1 MTSSSLRTYRSGWAG
16 ALAVVGLAA
25 LTACTGPSAS
35 EPEEPA
41 ESGEAADDAGAA
53 AAEAGDLT
61 VAVVTH
67 GGDGD
72 AFWSVAQ
79 NGAQQAGEDLGVEV
93 TYGSDGDAAA
103 QARLID
109 NAVAQGVSGIV
120 VSMANPDALQSSVE
134 SAVAAD
140 IPVITINSGEAE
152 SAEFGALTHVGQ
164 SEEIAGEGA
173 GERFAEEGA
182 TQLLCVVHEA
192 GNIGLTQRCDG
203 ATSTFGDVTNLQVD
217 LNNPTDVQARIR
229 GALQA
234 DADIDGVLALNPQVA
249 TAAVSAADEAGSEAQ
264 VATFDLNADV
274 IAGIEAGDILFAVD
288 QQQYLQG
295 YLPVVML
302 KLYIENANTV
312 GGGEPVLTGPGFVD
326 ESNVGDVAEY
336 AERGTR

>member
-1 MTSSSLRTYRSGWAG
+1 MIRSSRRTVRSGRGA
-16 ALAVVGLAA
+16 ALALVSLFL

-35 EPEEPA
+35 DPEDPA
-41 ESGEAADDAGAA
+41 ESTASGGDAAGPV
-53 AAEAGDLT
+53 EAGDLT
-61 VAVVTH
+61 MAVVTH

-72 AFWSVAQ
+72 AFWSVVQ
-79 NGAQQAGEDLGVEV
+79 NGAQQAGEDLGIEV

-120 VSMANPDALQSSVE
+120 VSMANPDALQGSIE
-134 SAVAAD
+134 AAVAAD
-140 IPVITINSGEAE
+140 IPVVTINSGEAE
-152 SAEFGALTHVGQ
+152 STEFGTMAHVGQ

-182 TQLLCVVHEA
+182 TKLLCIVHEA

-203 ATSTFGDVTNLQVD
+203 AASSFGDVTTLQVD

-234 DADIDGVLALNPQVA
+234 DAAVDGVLALNPQVA
-249 TAAVSAADEAGSEAQ
+249 TSAVSAAQEAGSEAQ

-274 IAGIEAGDILFAVD
+274 ISGIEAGDILFAVD

-302 KLYIENANTV
+302 KLFIENANTV
-312 GGGEPVLTGPGFVD
+312 GGGQPVLTGPGFVD
-326 ESNVGDVAEY
+326 QSNAADVADY